1 MHETTDVF
9 EQTLIIEKK
18 GRASI
23 AGDRILLTIEE
34 DGKQRHFFCNLP
46 IAVEQ
51 EKKETPIQQKKKYKL
66 REGYFENDIV
76 KKVKESYS
84 IRFDKDA
91 IKEISVFINE
101 HPQSIISSTSFR
113 DKIKPILQKHGYT
126 DLHDAIPAY
135 VKYFC
140 IDGLLKKNGDVFEIV
155 RSNLIPK
162 SKAEVNRGFLDELNM
177 S

>member
-34 DGKQRHFFCNLP
+34 EGKQRHFFCNLP

-51 EKKETPIQQKKKYKL
+51 ERKEILIPQKKKYKL
-66 REGYFENDIV
+66 REGFFENDIV
-76 KKVKESYS
+76 KKVKESYC
-84 IRFDKDA
+84 IRFDKEA
-91 IKEISVFINE
+91 IKEISIFINE
-101 HPQSIISSTSFR
+101 YPQSILSSDSFR
-113 DKIKPILQKHGYT
+113 DKIKPILQKYGYK

-135 VKYFC
+135 TKYFL
-140 IDGLLKKNGDVFEIV
+140 IDGLLKKNGSVFEIV

-162 SKAEVNRGFLDELNM
+162 NKVDVNRGFLDELNM